1 MATEHNGEI
10 QSSDSP
16 AGSHEQTNARRN
28 PERLFVNFYHVSRE
42 EYSPAEGGC
51 WFDYYQPVMSIP
63 VSRLEYMVFP
73 TRWSGP
79 AWSPV
84 DDDLTEE
91 ARTLVNLYAEDNLGL
106 TLETTMLGDRK
117 ARPIYSACGQGRAD
131 ARWHLEAEPFESM
144 TRRWPHYE

>member
-10 QSSDSP
+10 PSSVSP
-16 AGSHEQTNARRN
+16 AGNHEQNARRN

-51 WFDYYQPVMSIP
+51 WFDYYQPVLCLP
-63 VSRLEYMVFP
+63 VSRLQEMVYP

-79 AWSPV
+79 AWSPA

-91 ARTLVNLYAEDNLGL
+91 ARTLVNLYAEEQLGL
-106 TLETTMLGDRK
+106 TLESTMCGERK
-117 ARPIYSACGQGRAD
+117 AR
-131 ARWHLEAEPFESM
+131 
-144 TRRWPHYE
+144 